1 MYEQEVK
8 LTAANE
14 ATLAQVL
21 QSDTIR
27 RLDTGIGARD
37 SVPSTG
43 VYYDTAAR
51 QLENH
56 RCSLRA
62 RREEQNW
69 RATFKFAG
77 RIENGLFSRREMETE
92 IGGWLDHAGQLP
104 AGELR
109 DQVIGI
115 IPAEAPLIAR
125 VTVVMQRSIR
135 NLHFADSEIELS
147 ADRATISKAKLQR
160 RVDLYEIEL
169 ELKRGDVAAVV
180 QLGGLLT
187 RQFALTPSTLSKH
200 RIGRQL
206 A

>member
-21 QSDTIR
+21 QSDTVR

-51 QLENH
+51 SLLNN

-62 RREEQNW
+62 RREDESW

-77 RIENGLFSRREMETE
+77 RIENGLFCRPGNCAIRWSRSY
-92 IGGWLDHAGQLP
+92 P
-104 AGELR
+104 
-109 DQVIGI
+109 
-115 IPAEAPLIAR
+115 P
-125 VTVVMQRSIR
+125 
-135 NLHFADSEIELS
+135 
-147 ADRATISKAKLQR
+147 R
-160 RVDLYEIEL
+160 R
-169 ELKRGDVAAVV
+169 R
-180 QLGGLLT
+180 
-187 RQFALTPSTLSKH
+187 
-200 RIGRQL
+200 
-206 A
+206 